1 MEVENLATFG
11 HTRGSRVCDGFDL
24 AIGHEDG
31 LIFAGRRAGSVNHA
45 NMLQH
50 YDRGIYFHELFDFR
64 RQILRNGKRAKHEQ
78 AKQEKLSHDSSQPPA
93 RRILPDKL
101 GRNLRG

>member
-1 MEVENLATFG
+1 
-11 HTRGSRVCDGFDL
+11 
-24 AIGHEDG
+24 
-31 LIFAGRRAGSVNHA
+31 
-45 NMLQH
+45 MLQH

-78 AKQEKLSHDSSQPPA
+78 AKQVKLSHDFLSQPLA

-101 GRNLRG
+101 GGSSEIQRCDRLRQVKLKFWIAPRNRTAPIDRGQKNGDWTLSAL